1 MGLGRRKAVPTASL
15 GEPGGGG
22 GPCTAAPPPS
32 VGPLEFVRKQD
43 HPGSANRNCT
53 LWLVGWTATPDGE
66 EPVCPA
72 VTVSFHVFHK
82 PLREVLVLE
91 VER

>member
-1 MGLGRRKAVPTASL
+1 MGVPEQQPLPA
-15 GEPGGGG
+15 
-22 GPCTAAPPPS
+22 S
-32 VGPLEFVRKQD
+32 VGPLEFVTKQD
-43 HPGSANRNCT
+43 DPGSANRNCARG
-53 LWLVGWTATPDGE
+53 LVGWTATPDGPDGE

-82 PLREVLVLE
+82 PLLVLE

>member
-1 MGLGRRKAVPTASL
+1 MGVPGQQPHPA
-15 GEPGGGG
+15 
-22 GPCTAAPPPS
+22 S
-32 VGPLEFVRKQD
+32 VGPLEFVTKQD
-43 HPGSANRNCT
+43 RPGSANRNCA
-53 LWLVGWTATPDGE
+53 LGLVGWTATPDGE
-66 EPVCPA
+66 EPACPA